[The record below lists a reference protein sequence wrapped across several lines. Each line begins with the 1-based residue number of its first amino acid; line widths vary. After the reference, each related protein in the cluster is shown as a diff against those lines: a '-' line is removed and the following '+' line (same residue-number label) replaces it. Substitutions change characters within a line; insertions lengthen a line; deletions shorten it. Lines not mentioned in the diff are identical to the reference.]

1 VNALLLGGIAAYSHN
16 TGRSATDNLSS
27 FAIDKTLGIPNTVF
41 VALTFIVA
49 FWFILSRTTGG
60 WRFTAVSTSAQAG
73 QAAGP
78 RVDRY
83 TVTTYVLAA
92 MCFATAGI
100 LLAGYVRTPAL
111 DIGNPYLLA
120 TITAV
125 VIGGTPLGGG
135 RGSVIGTALAA
146 LFLTQLTA
154 FTDALSAPPSTILL
168 VQAVAIAVAVLG
180 RSAAVGAVVRCGIV
194 SLRKPK
200 PASRPSGKGFP
211 PSNSCYTRRARGRL
225 AHQQRRRLPRRG
237 RRTGLPRPAPGHP
250 VR

>member
-1 VNALLLGGIAAYSHN
+1 MRSRAMVETFALVMRRSGVQIPEAAPIEKCRSALIATLAVNALLLGGIAAYSHN

-73 QAAGP
+73 QAAGL

-154 FTDALSAPPSTILL
+154 FTDALGAPPRYL
-168 VQAVAIAVAVLG
+168 VPG
-180 RSAAVGAVVRCGIV
+180 HRVV
-194 SLRKPK
+194 
-200 PASRPSGKGFP
+200 
-211 PSNSCYTRRARGRL
+211 
-225 AHQQRRRLPRRG
+225 
-237 RRTGLPRPAPGHP
+237 APGCWDRHDLFPLSLMIRGVLSP
-250 VR
+250 VPAVSVDR

>member
-1 VNALLLGGIAAYSHN
+1 MRRSGVHIPEAAQIKKCCTALIATLAVNALLLGGIAAYSHN
-16 TGRSATDNLSS
+16 TGSSATDNLSS
-27 FAIDKTLGIPNTVF
+27 FAIDKTLGIPNTDF

-73 QAAGP
+73 RAAGL

-154 FTDALSAPPSTILL
+154 FTDALSAPVDDP
-168 VQAVAIAVAVLG
+168 ARAG
-180 RSAAVGAVVRCGIV
+180 RRD
-194 SLRKPK
+194 
-200 PASRPSGKGFP
+200 
-211 PSNSCYTRRARGRL
+211 
-225 AHQQRRRLPRRG
+225 RG
-237 RRTGLPRPAPGHP
+237 RRTRPERGRRRRRAPRNCLPAETKTCIKALR
-250 VR
+250 

>member
-1 VNALLLGGIAAYSHN
+1 MRRSGVQIPEAAQIKKCCSALIATLAVNALLLWGIAAYSHN

-60 WRFTAVSTSAQAG
+60 RRFTAVSTSAQAG
-73 QAAGP
+73 RAAGL

-92 MCFATAGI
+92 MCYATAGI

-135 RGSVIGTALAA
+135 RGSVIETALAA

-154 FTDALSAPPSTILL
+154 FTDALSARYLVPGHPPSTIML

-180 RSAAVGAVVRCGIV
+180 RSAAVGAVVRRGIV

-200 PASRPSGKGFP
+200 PA
-211 PSNSCYTRRARGRL
+211 
-225 AHQQRRRLPRRG
+225 
-237 RRTGLPRPAPGHP
+237 
-250 VR
+250 

>member
-1 VNALLLGGIAAYSHN
+1 MRRSGVQIPEAAQIKKCCSALIATLAVNALLLGGIAAYSHN
-16 TGRSATDNLSS
+16 TGSSATDNLSS

-60 WRFTAVSTSAQAG
+60 RRFTAVSTSAQAG
-73 QAAGP
+73 RAAGL

-92 MCFATAGI
+92 MCYATAGI

-111 DIGNPYLLA
+111 DTGNPYLLA

-135 RGSVIGTALAA
+135 RGSVIETALAA

-154 FTDALSAPPSTILL
+154 FTDALGAPP
-168 VQAVAIAVAVLG
+168 VDDPARAG
-180 RSAAVGAVVRCGIV
+180 RRD
-194 SLRKPK
+194 
-200 PASRPSGKGFP
+200 
-211 PSNSCYTRRARGRL
+211 
-225 AHQQRRRLPRRG
+225 RG
-237 RRTGLPRPAPGHP
+237 RRTRPERGRRRRRAPRNCLPAETKTCIKALR
-250 VR
+250 

>member
-1 VNALLLGGIAAYSHN
+1 M
-16 TGRSATDNLSS
+16 
-27 FAIDKTLGIPNTVF
+27 
-41 VALTFIVA
+41 
-49 FWFILSRTTGG
+49 
-60 WRFTAVSTSAQAG
+60 
-73 QAAGP
+73 
-78 RVDRY
+78 DRY

-92 MCFATAGI
+92 MCYATAGI

-135 RGSVIGTALAA
+135 RGSVIETALAA

-154 FTDALSAPPSTILL
+154 FTDALSARYLVPGHPPSTIML

-180 RSAAVGAVVRCGIV
+180 RSAAVGAVVRRGIV

-211 PSNSCYTRRARGRL
+211 PSDSCYTRRARGRL

>member
-1 VNALLLGGIAAYSHN
+1 MTALLLGGIAAYSHN

-60 WRFTAVSTSAQAG
+60 RRFTAVSTSAQAG
-73 QAAGP
+73 RAAGL

-92 MCFATAGI
+92 MCYATAGI
-100 LLAGYVRTPAL
+100 LLAGFVRTPAL

-135 RGSVIGTALAA
+135 RGSVIETALAA

-154 FTDALSAPPSTILL
+154 FTDALSAPVDDP
-168 VQAVAIAVAVLG
+168 ARAG
-180 RSAAVGAVVRCGIV
+180 RRD
-194 SLRKPK
+194 
-200 PASRPSGKGFP
+200 
-211 PSNSCYTRRARGRL
+211 
-225 AHQQRRRLPRRG
+225 RG
-237 RRTGLPRPAPGHP
+237 RRTRPERGRRRRRAPRNCLPAETKTCIKALR
-250 VR
+250 